1 MSVNGGA
8 MTQDFIE
15 YPKLMERAVRGVV
28 RETLAMVA
36 ERGLPGMHHFYITFR
51 TRAPGVTIPDYLLR
65 QHPEEM
71 TIVLEHQYWDLDVTD
86 EAFAVTLSFKGA
98 QERLVIPF
106 DAVVGF
112 VDPSVKFGLQFG
124 PAAGG
129 TATIEAPAEPDAAGA
144 TPPEP
149 EPEPPPAGGA
159 GDGRVVALDRFRKK

>member
-1 MSVNGGA
+1 

-28 RETLAMVA
+28 REVLVMVA
-36 ERGLPGMHHFYITFR
+36 QRGLPGMHHFYITFR
-51 TRAPGVTIPDYLLR
+51 TRTPGVTIPDYLLR

-71 TIVLEHQYWDLDVTD
+71 TVVLEHQFWDLDVTD

-124 PAAGG
+124 PTEVQAAEGE
-129 TATIEAPAEPDAAGA
+129 TSAAEPPAAPVPAPEAPPGDA
-144 TPPEP
+144 P
-149 EPEPPPAGGA
+149 
-159 GDGRVVALDRFRKK
+159 GDERVVTLDRFRKK

>member
-1 MSVNGGA
+1 

-28 RETLAMVA
+28 REALAMVA

-51 TRAPGVTIPDYLLR
+51 TRAPGVTIPDYLLH

-71 TIVLEHQYWDLDVTD
+71 TIVLEHQFWDLDVTD
-86 EAFAVTLSFKGA
+86 EVFAVTLSFKGA

-106 DAVVGF
+106 DAIAGF

-124 PAAGG
+124 PTPGGTEAAGDSTEA
-129 TATIEAPAEPDAAGA
+129 TAEEQAASEA
-144 TPPEP
+144 TPSSEDK
-149 EPEPPPAGGA
+149 
-159 GDGRVVALDRFRKK
+159 GDGDRVVALDRFRKK

>member
-1 MSVNGGA
+1 

-51 TRAPGVTIPDYLLR
+51 TRAPGVTIPDYLQR

-71 TIVLEHQYWDLDVTD
+71 TIVLEHQFWDLDVTD

-106 DAVVGF
+106 DAIAGF

-124 PAAGG
+124 PTAGG
-129 TATIEAPAEPDAAGA
+129 TEPTDVSTETAAGEQAASETEAP
-144 TPPEP
+144 PE
-149 EPEPPPAGGA
+149 EEGG
-159 GDGRVVALDRFRKK
+159 GDRVVALDRFRKK